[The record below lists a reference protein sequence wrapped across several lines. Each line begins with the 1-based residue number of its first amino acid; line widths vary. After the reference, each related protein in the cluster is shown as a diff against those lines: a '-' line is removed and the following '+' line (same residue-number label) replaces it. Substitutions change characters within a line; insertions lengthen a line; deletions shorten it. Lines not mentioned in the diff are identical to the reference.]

1 MRVWEGEWQ
10 IVALQP
16 CADALKESL
25 LSIVT
30 AGDEQYRT
38 VCIQEEGIGQSP
50 KVVSVGLR

>member
-50 KVVSVGLR
+50 KVVCVGLR